1 MSKGK
6 TQSVIKTDDDTLY
19 YERCA
24 GIDVHKNLLVVCLR
38 IGRKTESRECGTTTG
53 EIRDMVNW
61 LKGNGW
67 TLSTRLCKRSHKIYE
82 SQPCPQDIV
91 NQIV

>member
-53 EIRDMVNW
+53 EIREMVNW
-61 LKGNGW
+61 LKGKQMSNGSYGKHRF
-67 TLSTRLCKRSHKIYE
+67 LLEASLQHF
-82 SQPCPQDIV
+82 
-91 NQIV
+91 